1 MKKVL
6 FTVAL
11 MISACTASA
20 QLSVVKEAKALKS
33 KPDEAAKV
41 LQAAFT
47 NSETAGDPETWKLAG
62 DLQKSIYDDENMKMY
77 LPGAQADTAR
87 LYNSLVNMFD
97 YYVKCDETEQAK
109 VASGDPKY
117 KKLKYRKKDAD
128 ILKGVRG
135 NLVNAGA
142 DAYNKNDYAGAL
154 KYFGMYVDAVDVPL
168 FSEDPTIK
176 ADTLTALYANYATM
190 AAAMVKDNDKVLK
203 YGKIGKAD
211 NNEGWRSLM
220 YMAET
225 YSKELKDTVQWVEVL
240 KEGMQRFPSQD
251 FFVGNIMDYYITN
264 GQVDNALTEINKLL
278 AQNETPY
285 YLYVQGVLLYEKKQY
300 DDAIVSFNKII
311 DKNDN
316 LVAEAYAKIG
326 DCYFFPAQV
335 IVEENASL
343 GIDDPKYSTNEDQI
357 KCLYEK
363 AKPYYEK
370 AKQLAPDNKSLW
382 GNYLLNIYWKLN
394 RGEYEALEKEL
405 GY

>member
-20 QLSVVKEAKALKS
+20 QLNVVKDAKSQKS
-33 KPDEAAKV
+33 KPEEAAKI
-41 LQAAFT
+41 LEPALT
-47 NSETAGDPETWKLAG
+47 HPETATDPETWKLAG
-62 DLQKSIYDDENMKMY
+62 DLQNSIFSAENMKMY
-77 LPGAQADTAR
+77 IPGGQADTVKY
-87 LYNSLVNMFD
+87 YNSLVNMFE
-97 YYVKCDETEQAK
+97 YYVKCDEAEQAK

-135 NLVNAGA
+135 NLINAGA
-142 DAYNKNDYAGAL
+142 DSYNKSDYEGAL
-154 KYFGMYVDAVDVPL
+154 KYFGMYVDAVDLPL
-168 FSEDPTIK
+168 FSDDASIK

-190 AAAMVKDNDKVLK
+190 AAAMVKNNDKVLK
-203 YGKIGKAD
+203 YGNIGKAD
-211 NNEGWRSLM
+211 ETEGWRSLM

-225 YSKELKDTVQWVEVL
+225 YSKELKDTVKWVEVL
-240 KEGMQRFPSQD
+240 EEGMQRFPDQD

-264 GQVDNALTEINKLL
+264 GKVDDALSKINQLL
-278 AQNETPY
+278 ATNETPY

-300 DDAIVSFNKII
+300 DDAVNSFNKII
-311 DKNDN
+311 AKNEN
-316 LVAEAYAKIG
+316 LVPEATAKIG
-326 DCYFFPAQV
+326 DCYFFQAQV
-335 IVEENASL
+335 IVEENAQL
-343 GIDDPKYSTNEDQI
+343 NVDDPKYSSNDDQI
-357 KCLYEK
+357 KALYEK

-370 AKQLAPDNKSLW
+370 AKELAPDNKQLW

-394 RGEYEALEKEL
+394 RGEYETLEKEL

>member
-20 QLSVVKEAKALKS
+20 QLSVVKEAKALKA
-33 KPDEAAKV
+33 KPEEAAKV

-47 NSETAGDPETWKLAG
+47 NSETAADPETWKLAG
-62 DLQKSIYDDENMKMY
+62 DLQKAIFDEENMKMY
-77 LPGAQADTAR
+77 VPGSQADTAK
-87 LYNSLVNMFD
+87 YYKSLVNMFE
-97 YYVKCDETEQAK
+97 YYVKCDEAEQAK
-109 VASGDPKY
+109 VNSGDPKY

-142 DAYNKNDYAGAL
+142 DAYNKSDYEGAL
-154 KYFGMYVDAVDVPL
+154 KYFGMYVDAASEPL
-168 FSEDPTIK
+168 FSEDATVK
-176 ADTLTALYANYATM
+176 ADTLNALYANYATM
-190 AAAMVKDNDKVLK
+190 AAAMVKNNDKVLK
-203 YGKIGKAD
+203 YGNIGKED
-211 NNEGWRSLM
+211 QSEGWRSLM

-225 YSKELKDTVQWVEVL
+225 YGKELNDTTKWVETL
-240 KEGMQRFPSQD
+240 EEGMVKFPTQD
-251 FFVGNIMDYYITN
+251 YFVGNIMDYYIN
-264 GQVDNALTEINKLL
+264 KGQTDKALEKINQLL
-278 AQNETPY
+278 AENETPY

-300 DDAIVSFNKII
+300 DDAIASFNKII
-311 DKNDN
+311 SKNEN
-316 LVAEAYAKIG
+316 LVPEATAKIG
-326 DCYFFPAQV
+326 DCYFFQAQV

-343 GIDDPKYSTNEDQI
+343 NVDDPKYSSNDDQI
-357 KCLYEK
+357 KALYEQ

-370 AKQLAPDNKSLW
+370 AKELAPDNKQLW

>member
-20 QLSVVKEAKALKS
+20 QLSVVKEAKALKG
-33 KPDEAAKV
+33 KPEEAAKV

-47 NSETAGDPETWKLAG
+47 NPETAADPETWKLAG

-357 KCLYEK
+357 KGLYEK